1 MKIKYIYICPKFI
14 KNGDKK
20 MKKEIAGIGISMILL
35 IGFIG
40 CIGGEKESKTLSLAG
55 STTVEPIASRVA
67 EVYMEEHPDAKVTVQ
82 GGGSSTGIKMVG
94 EGTADIG
101 NASRKIK
108 DKEKDLYPDLV
119 GSIIAYDG
127 IAIVVHPSNTVTNI
141 TKQQLQ
147 DIYAGKITNWN
158 ELGGEDMEIVVITR
172 AEGSGTRDTFIELV
186 MNKGKIEETPSVL
199 QKPSNGAVKAAVAG
213 NENAIGYIGL
223 GYVDSSVKTVK
234 IGGVLPSPATV
245 KGGTYP
251 ISRALYM
258 YTKGTPS
265 GLAKDFIDF
274 ILSKEGQNIVEEIGF
289 IRID

>member
-1 MKIKYIYICPKFI
+1 
-14 KNGDKK
+14 
-20 MKKEIAGIGISMILL
+20 MKKEIAGMSISMILL

-40 CIGGEKESKTLSLAG
+40 CIGGETESKTLSLAG
-55 STTVEPIASRVA
+55 STTVEPIATRAA
-67 EVYMEEHPDAKVTVQ
+67 EVYMEKHPGVKVTVQ
-82 GGGSSTGIKMVG
+82 GGGSGTGIKMVG

-108 DKEKDLYPDLV
+108 DKERDLYPDLA
-119 GSIIAYDG
+119 GTIIAYDG
-127 IAIVVHPSNTVTNI
+127 IAIVVYPSNPVTNL

-147 DIYAGKITNWN
+147 DIYAGKIRNWN
-158 ELGGEDMEIVVITR
+158 EIGGEDKEIVVVTR

-186 MNKGKIEETPSVL
+186 MNKGKVEETPAVI
-199 QKPSNGAVKAAVAG
+199 QKPSNGAVKSTVAG

-223 GYVDSSVKTVK
+223 GYVDSSVKSMK
-234 IGGVLPSPATV
+234 IDGIAPSSTTV

-258 YTKGTPS
+258 YTKGSPS

-274 ILSKEGQNIVEEIGF
+274 ILSSEGQNIVEEKGF

>member
-1 MKIKYIYICPKFI
+1 
-14 KNGDKK
+14 

-40 CIGGEKESKTLSLAG
+40 CIGGEKESKKLSLAG

-67 EVYMEEHPDAKVTVQ
+67 EVYMEKHPDMKVTVQ
-82 GGGSSTGIKMVG
+82 GGGSGTGIKMVG

-119 GSIIAYDG
+119 GTIIAYDG
-127 IAIVVHPSNTVTNI
+127 IAVVAHPSNSIENL

-147 DIYAGKITNWN
+147 EIYAGKIRNWK
-158 ELGGEDMEIVVITR
+158 ELGGEDMEIVVVTR
-172 AEGSGTRDTFIELV
+172 AEGSGTRDTFIELI
-186 MNKGKIEETPSVL
+186 MNKGKVEETSSVL
-199 QKPSNGAVKAAVAG
+199 QKPSNGAVKATVAG

-223 GYVDSSVKTVK
+223 GYIDSSVKAIK
-234 IGGVLPSPATV
+234 IDGVTPSSATV

-258 YTKGTPS
+258 YTKGSPS

-274 ILSKEGQNIVEEIGF
+274 ILSKEGQNIVEEKGF
-289 IRID
+289 IKVD